1 MARSLSVAAGGSGA
15 RVVEARGLA
24 VPLRGISA
32 PRPVVKSVSVH
43 WKVGP

>member
-1 MARSLSVAAGGSGA
+1 MAHSLSVAAGGSGA

-24 VPLRGISA
+24 APLCGISA

-43 WKVGP
+43 WKERP